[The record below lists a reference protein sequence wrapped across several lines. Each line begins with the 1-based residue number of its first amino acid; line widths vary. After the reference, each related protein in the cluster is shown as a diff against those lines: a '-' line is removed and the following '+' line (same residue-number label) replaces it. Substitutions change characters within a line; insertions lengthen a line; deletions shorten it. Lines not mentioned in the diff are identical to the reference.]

1 MKRSVTITGK
11 KYCCVDRLHTMFSKW
26 HLSYTHNNPVLYMH
40 TFPHHICMHTSTTL
54 FATLTLAKNRKHTT
68 AQHSIPFP
76 SLCMLSQENLQR
88 KSWSP
93 KNLTSNFVLI
103 MLSTVPQDFSQWR
116 EVVNKE
122 KKATSLVNKEKK
134 RLHRQSIHR
143 KRLHHCELGKQLDHE
158 EHADC
163 STEPKLWKAESS
175 FAQRRYL
182 TARFGL
188 YPIYLYY
195 TQNAYVTKH
204 MEIIV
209 QKTFTCGSNHSAIAS
224 KLMNQKAWIDNKQKP
239 RNQSSSTF
247 TYMQVVWSKKLW

>member
-1 MKRSVTITGK
+1 
-11 KYCCVDRLHTMFSKW
+11 MFSKW

-40 TFPHHICMHTSTTL
+40 TFPHHICMHTNTTL

-88 KSWSP
+88 KSWSL

-134 RLHRQSIHR
+134 TTSPVNTQKKATSLWAGKAARPWRTCRLFHGAQV
-143 KRLHHCELGKQLDHE
+143 
-158 EHADC
+158 
-163 STEPKLWKAESS
+163 AEG
-175 FAQRRYL
+175 R
-182 TARFGL
+182 
-188 YPIYLYY
+188 
-195 TQNAYVTKH
+195 
-204 MEIIV
+204 E
-209 QKTFTCGSNHSAIAS
+209 
-224 KLMNQKAWIDNKQKP
+224 
-239 RNQSSSTF
+239 
-247 TYMQVVWSKKLW
+247 